1 MKILYAVQATGNG
14 HIARA
19 TELLPFLQKYGNV
32 DIFLSGSNSTLN
44 YNLPVQY
51 TSKGLSLFYGNRG
64 SLNYWKLIQ
73 HFAPLRILKEAK
85 ALPVEKYD
93 IVINDFES
101 ITALACKMKK
111 KSFVHFG
118 HQASFVSD
126 KTPRPFKK
134 DIAGELILKNY
145 ASSKH
150 NIGLHFDNYDGDIF
164 SPIIK
169 SDILQTNPSNKGHI
183 TVYLAHYSDA
193 VVIEQ
198 LQKVPEIQFH
208 LFSKKVKEKQRIKNV
223 LLIPVNNQLF
233 NESMINSA
241 GVITGAGFETP
252 AEALYLNKKIM
263 CLPILGQYEQLC
275 NAAALEKLNATIVHK
290 IDEHFSFT
298 IKMWLNSFTPA
309 PLKLKQSTTEIIEKV
324 IAKGTSLQQ
333 SKEELVYSIPELHI
347 PTPEYSF

>member
-19 TELLPFLQKYGNV
+19 TELLPFLQKHGSV
-32 DIFLSGSNSTLN
+32 DVFLSGSNSTLN
-44 YNLPVQY
+44 CNLPVQY
-51 TSKGLSLFYGNRG
+51 KSKGLSLFYGNRG
-64 SLNYWKLIQ
+64 SLNYWKLMK

-85 ALPVEKYD
+85 ELPVEKYD

-111 KSFVHFG
+111 KPFVHFG
-118 HQASFVSD
+118 HQASFVSEQ
-126 KTPRPFKK
+126 TPRPFKK

-150 NIGLHFDNYDGDIF
+150 NIGLHFDNYDADIF
-164 SPIIK
+164 SPILK
-169 SDILQTNPSNKGHI
+169 SEILHTNPVNKGHI

-208 LFSKKVKEKQRIKNV
+208 VFSKKAKEKQRNKNV
-223 LLIPVNNQLF
+223 VLIPVNNQQF
-233 NESMINSA
+233 NESMITSA

-298 IKMWLNSFTPA
+298 VKIWLNSITPA
-309 PLKLKQSTTEIIEKV
+309 PLVLKQSTTDIIEKV
-324 IAKGTSLQQ
+324 IIKGISIVQC
-333 SKEELVYSIPELHI
+333 KEEPVYSLPELHI
-347 PTPEYSF
+347 PATKYSF

>member
-19 TELLPFLQKYGNV
+19 TELLPFLQKYGSV
-32 DIFLSGSNSTLN
+32 DVFLSGSNSTLN
-44 YNLPVQY
+44 SNLPVQY
-51 TSKGLSLFYGNRG
+51 KSKGLSLFYGNRG
-64 SLNYWKLIQ
+64 SLNYWKLIK
-73 HFAPLRILKEAK
+73 HFAPLRIIQEAK
-85 ALPVEKYD
+85 QLPVEKYD

-111 KSFVHFG
+111 KPFVYFG
-118 HQASFVSD
+118 HQASFASN
-126 KTPRPFKK
+126 KTPRPIKK

-150 NIGLHFDNYDGDIF
+150 NIGLHFDNYDTDIYA
-164 SPIIK
+164 PIIK
-169 SDILQTNPSNKGHI
+169 SAILQANPTNNGHV
-183 TVYLAHYSDA
+183 TVYLAHYSDE

-198 LQKVPEIQFH
+198 LEKIQDIQFH
-208 LFSKKVKEKQRIKNV
+208 VFSKKVKQVQRIKNI
-223 LLIPVNNQLF
+223 LRIPVNNQQF
-233 NESMINSA
+233 NESMIGCA

-290 IDEHFSFT
+290 IDEHFSFA
-298 IKMWLNSFTPA
+298 IKMWLNSVTPE
-309 PLKLKQSTTEIIEKV
+309 PLVLKQSTAEIV
-324 IAKGTSLQQ
+324 
-333 SKEELVYSIPELHI
+333 ELVIQKGIVIQKSNEEAVYSVPEFHI
-347 PTPEYSF
+347 PSPEYSF

>member
-19 TELLPFLQKYGNV
+19 TELLPFLQKHGTV

-118 HQASFVSD
+118 HQASFASD

-134 DIAGELILKNY
+134 DISGN
-145 ASSKH
+145 
-150 NIGLHFDNYDGDIF
+150 
-164 SPIIK
+164 
-169 SDILQTNPSNKGHI
+169 
-183 TVYLAHYSDA
+183 TV
-193 VVIEQ
+193 VT
-198 LQKVPEIQFH
+198 KVH
-208 LFSKKVKEKQRIKNV
+208 
-223 LLIPVNNQLF
+223 
-233 NESMINSA
+233 
-241 GVITGAGFETP
+241 G
-252 AEALYLNKKIM
+252 EALKELAKEGGGKFYFSVFGGSHIKDLLKDI
-263 CLPILGQYEQLC
+263 ER
-275 NAAALEKLNATIVHK
+275 LEKNSVNTSVSVLY
-290 IDEHFSFT
+290 DEKFQWPLFFT
-298 IKMWLNSFTPA
+298 FLCF
-309 PLKLKQSTTEIIEKV
+309 LIEFVNGNRRKKYGLW
-324 IAKGTSLQQ
+324 KGRFEMELQ
-333 SKEELVYSIPELHI
+333 E
-347 PTPEYSF
+347 